1 MIAPRWHANC
11 QTPYSDPC
19 QLKIRTSEGIDVE
32 ADQRQHPRYRIR
44 EMEFHVFNHGNEIT
58 GRLVNIGE
66 GGLAFQFA
74 SGPQKKTKCRAIDIL
89 GPEPDRFYISGIT
102 CRPVYDIGIL
112 SEGESFTGAANRL
125 CGLQFID
132 LTDQQSN
139 KLSEL
144 IDRYGVELQTIP

>member
-1 MIAPRWHANC
+1 MITSRWHANC
-11 QTPYSDPC
+11 QTSFSNPC

-74 SGPQKKTKCRAIDIL
+74 PGPQKKTKCRAIDIL
-89 GPEPDRFYISGIT
+89 APGRDRFYISGIT
-102 CRPVYDIGIL
+102 CRPIYDIGIL
-112 SEGESFTGAANRL
+112 SEGESFTGTANRL

-132 LTDQQSN
+132 LSENQTQKLTD
-139 KLSEL
+139 L
-144 IDRYGVELQTIP
+144 IDRYGVEVQTIP